1 MKRLP
6 TWQTRFALLCMER
19 RARAFEWGAHDC
31 CLWAADA
38 VHAVTGQDFAASLR
52 GTYSTAA
59 EAAKVLKAA
68 GGVRAVARKALGE
81 QIHPALAAVG
91 DVVLLA
97 QEGRELLAVCNGT
110 EALCAAPTGLAPVPM
125 RQALAAWKV

>member
-1 MKRLP
+1 
-6 TWQTRFALLCMER
+6 
-19 RARAFEWGAHDC
+19 
-31 CLWAADA
+31 
-38 VHAVTGQDFAASLR
+38 
-52 GTYSTAA
+52 
-59 EAAKVLKAA
+59 
-68 GGVRAVARKALGE
+68 VARKALGE